1 MKPHPSGFGLCWCAL
16 VVLIIGGTLAWA
28 ISLDRA
34 NPDWLKWMSLVI
46 AVTVVLTGLCIIAK
60 LSSWWIRR

>member
-1 MKPHPSGFGLCWCAL
+1 MKPHPSGFGLCWCAF

-28 ISLDRA
+28 ISLDRS
-34 NPDWLKWMSLVI
+34 NPDWTKWMSLVI